1 MKLTWL
7 GHSCFLF
14 ECDGGS
20 VVIDPYAPGYVPGLA
35 LPEELAADTVAM
47 SHRHLDHS
55 FDAAVTLTGHSP
67 KFLISQFYTYH
78 DEVRGAKRGENRV
91 TVIDAEGLRLVH
103 LGDLGHELDAAQL
116 ARLGR
121 VDVLMLPVGGFYTVD
136 TAAARRIADAVGARI
151 TVPMHYKGA
160 NFGYDELGGVE
171 AFTAISDNV
180 VCADSNVL
188 TLPSEYEGVTLV
200 LRCPTK

>member
-35 LPEELAADTVAM
+35 LPRDITADAVIL
-47 SHRHLDHS
+47 SHAHADHGC
-55 FDAAVTLTGHSP
+55 AEAITLTGRTP
-67 KFLISQFYTYH
+67 AFAVTQLDTFH
-78 DEVRGAKRGENRV
+78 DEVGGAKRGENRV
-91 TVIDAEGLRLVH
+91 TVIDAEDLRLVH
-103 LGDLGHELDAAQL
+103 LGDLGHELNAAQL

-136 TAAARRIADAVGARI
+136 AAAARRIADAVGARI
-151 TVPMHYKGA
+151 TVPMHYKGG
-160 NFGYDELGGVE
+160 NFGYDELDGVD

-180 VCADSNVL
+180 VRSDSNVL
-188 TLPSEYEGVTLV
+188 TLPSEYEGVTLI